1 MKDLQL
7 GLAHHRLT
15 AILKAFRL
23 FFVLLD
29 CPTTLSEF
37 NTTSTPTT
45 NSSPASMRVAAR
57 QDDGFSRVV
66 DTQLNDRLE
75 ASRTSALGP
84 LLPVNRVRT
93 GRWPTS
99 VSGNLPTP
107 VPNLTLLRE
116 AVLAVESGERP
127 GAETLRR

>member
-1 MKDLQL
+1 VKDLQL

-75 ASRTSALGP
+75 ASRTSALSCGFNQKFRP
-84 LLPVNRVRT
+84 HHTAWAVRS
-93 GRWPTS
+93 RHCVPFRRSPHLTS
-99 VSGNLPTP
+99 SH
-107 VPNLTLLRE
+107 LT
-116 AVLAVESGERP
+116 
-127 GAETLRR
+127 

>member
-1 MKDLQL
+1 VKDLQL

-66 DTQLNDRLE
+66 DTRLNDRLE

-84 LLPVNRVRT
+84 
-93 GRWPTS
+93 
-99 VSGNLPTP
+99 TP
-107 VPNLTLLRE
+107 VVQLAQLSARKPTFTRSSIHGE
-116 AVLAVESGERP
+116 AHSDFPAQLVG
-127 GAETLRR
+127 